1 MGIRTPLIVRWP
13 NRITPGLDTTTLV
26 STVDLVPTMLDATST
41 PALPEMPG
49 LSVLDENV
57 LKARDTI
64 FAIDFDH
71 DMVSPDDPGA
81 SLQHRMVLTHPW
93 KLIDP
98 EPANEPGQ
106 PELYNVFEDPFET
119 NNLAGEHPEIVAKLK
134 ASLDAWWKP

>member
-1 MGIRTPLIVRWP
+1 
-13 NRITPGLDTTTLV
+13 
-26 STVDLVPTMLDATST
+26 MLDATST

-98 EPANEPGQ
+98 EPANETGQ
-106 PELYNVFEDPFET
+106 PALYNVFEDPFHT
-119 NNLAGEHPEIVAKLK
+119 NTLPVHLPEIVAKLQDNHHPC
-134 ASLDAWWKP
+134 A

>member
-1 MGIRTPLIVRWP
+1 
-13 NRITPGLDTTTLV
+13 
-26 STVDLVPTMLDATST
+26 MLDATST

-93 KLIDP
+93 QLIDP
-98 EPANEPGQ
+98 EPANDTGQ
-106 PELYNVFEDPFET
+106 PELYNVFKDPFQHK
-119 NNLAGEHPEIVAKLK
+119 NLAGTHPDQVPNK
-134 ASLDAWWKP
+134 KPT

>member
-1 MGIRTPLIVRWP
+1 MSGSKQDPNEMGIRTPLIFRWP

-49 LSVLDENV
+49 LSVLDDNV

-71 DMVSPDDPGA
+71 DIGRAGDSGA
-81 SLQHRMVLTHPW
+81 SLPPTKVQTHPR
-93 KLIDP
+93 
-98 EPANEPGQ
+98 
-106 PELYNVFEDPFET
+106 
-119 NNLAGEHPEIVAKLK
+119 
-134 ASLDAWWKP
+134 